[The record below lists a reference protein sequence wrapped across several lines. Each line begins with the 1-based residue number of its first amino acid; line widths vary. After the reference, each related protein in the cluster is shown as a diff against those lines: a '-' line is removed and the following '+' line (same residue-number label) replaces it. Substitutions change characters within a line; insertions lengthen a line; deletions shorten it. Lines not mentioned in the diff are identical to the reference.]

1 MVAKTD
7 GMTAGE
13 LKQRILTI
21 YNATNQQVWGTGVR
35 QQRVELLR
43 DQILVVAVHQRV
55 PALASL
61 DATRR
66 DLTRGVDVAL
76 VDLYKSVFREALE
89 SGLGLGIVA
98 VLKDYDPE
106 TQLSCTVIM
115 LDQPLSFPASG

>member
-1 MVAKTD
+1 MKPEITN
-7 GMTAGE
+7 AGE
-13 LKQRILTI
+13 LKQRILAI

-66 DLTRGVDVAL
+66 DLTRQVDVAL
-76 VDLYKSVFREALE
+76 VDLYKTVFKAELE
-89 SGLGLGIVA
+89 TALGLRVSA
-98 VLKDYDPE
+98 VLKDYDPK
-106 TQLSCTVIM
+106 TQLSCTVIV
-115 LDQPLSFPASG
+115 LDRPLSFPATR